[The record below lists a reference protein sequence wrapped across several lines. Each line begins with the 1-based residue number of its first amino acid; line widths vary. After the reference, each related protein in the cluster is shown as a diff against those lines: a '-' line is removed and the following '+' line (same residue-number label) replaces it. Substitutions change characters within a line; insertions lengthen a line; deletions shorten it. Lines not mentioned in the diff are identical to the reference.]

1 MSAIPARRPSPSS
14 MRAASTARRTRRC
27 SMRSPRNSYCK
38 GFLMHASLP
47 DANTLIARL
56 ADAIAPTL
64 APDTLVVGI
73 HTGGV
78 WVAERLHAL
87 LQCTL
92 PLGTLDISFYRDD
105 FSRIGLHPQV
115 KPSNLPFDLEGRAI
129 LLVDD
134 VLYTGRTIRA
144 AMNELFD
151 YGRPA
156 SIRLAA
162 LVDRGGRE
170 LPISAQFLGAQ
181 VKVTSGQSIELQR
194 DAAGQLRLIMH
205 EENR

>member
-1 MSAIPARRPSPSS
+1 
-14 MRAASTARRTRRC
+14 
-27 SMRSPRNSYCK
+27 
-38 GFLMHASLP
+38 MHASLP
-47 DANTLIARL
+47 DVDPLIAGL

-64 APDTLVVGI
+64 TPDTVIVGI

-78 WVAERLHAL
+78 WVAERLHAML
-87 LQCTL
+87 HCAL

-115 KPSNLPFDLEGRAI
+115 KPSNLPFDLEGRDI

-134 VLYTGRTIRA
+134 VLHSGRTVRA

-156 SIRLAA
+156 SIRLAV
-162 LVDRGGRE
+162 LVDRGGHE
-170 LPISAQFLGAQ
+170 LPIRPDFTGLTLAVPAHQNINLS
-181 VKVTSGQSIELQR
+181 
-194 DAAGQLRLIMH
+194 RLDDGH
-205 EENR
+205 LTLSLA

>member
-1 MSAIPARRPSPSS
+1 MP
-14 MRAASTARRTRRC
+14 
-27 SMRSPRNSYCK
+27 
-38 GFLMHASLP
+38 ASLP
-47 DANTLIARL
+47 DANTLITRL

-64 APDTLVVGI
+64 TSDTFIVGI

-78 WVAERLHAL
+78 WVAERLHAML
-87 LQCTL
+87 RCTL

-115 KPSNLPFDLEGRAI
+115 KPSTLSVDLEGRDI

-134 VLYTGRTIRA
+134 VLHSGRTVRA

-156 SIRLAA
+156 SIRLAV
-162 LVDRGGRE
+162 LVDRGDHE
-170 LPISAQFLGAQ
+170 LPIRPDF
-181 VKVTSGQSIELQR
+181 
-194 DAAGQLRLIMH
+194 AGHTLSVPSNQNINLSRLDDGH
-205 EENR
+205 LTLTLA

>member
-1 MSAIPARRPSPSS
+1 
-14 MRAASTARRTRRC
+14 
-27 SMRSPRNSYCK
+27 
-38 GFLMHASLP
+38 MHASLP
-47 DANTLIARL
+47 DVDPLIAQL
-56 ADAIAPTL
+56 AAAIAPTL
-64 APDTLVVGI
+64 TPDTVIVGI

-87 LQCTL
+87 LGRTL

-115 KPSNLPFDLEGRAI
+115 KPSNLPFDLEGRDI

-134 VLYTGRTIRA
+134 VLHSGRTVRA

-156 SIRLAA
+156 SIRLAV

-170 LPISAQFLGAQ
+170 LPIRPDF
-181 VKVTSGQSIELQR
+181 
-194 DAAGQLRLIMH
+194 AGLTLAVPDHQNINLSRLDDGH
-205 EENR
+205 LTLSLA

>member
-1 MSAIPARRPSPSS
+1 MP
-14 MRAASTARRTRRC
+14 
-27 SMRSPRNSYCK
+27 
-38 GFLMHASLP
+38 ASLP
-47 DANTLIARL
+47 DVDPLIAQL
-56 ADAIAPTL
+56 AAAIAPTL
-64 APDTLVVGI
+64 TPGTVIVGI

-87 LQCTL
+87 LGCAL

-115 KPSNLPFDLEGRAI
+115 KPSNLPFDLEGRDI

-134 VLYTGRTIRA
+134 VLHSGRTVRA

-156 SIRLAA
+156 SIRLAV

-170 LPISAQFLGAQ
+170 LPIRPDF
-181 VKVTSGQSIELQR
+181 
-194 DAAGQLRLIMH
+194 AGLTLSVPNHQNINLSRLNDGH
-205 EENR
+205 LTLSLA

>member
-1 MSAIPARRPSPSS
+1 M
-14 MRAASTARRTRRC
+14 
-27 SMRSPRNSYCK
+27 N
-38 GFLMHASLP
+38 ASLP
-47 DANTLIARL
+47 EAHTLITRL

-64 APDTLVVGI
+64 TPDTLIVGV

-87 LQCTL
+87 LKCTQ

-115 KPSNLPFDLEGRAI
+115 KPSNLPFALEGGDI

-134 VLYTGRTIRA
+134 VLHSGRTVRA

-156 SIRLAA
+156 TIRLAV
-162 LVDRGGRE
+162 LIDRGDHE
-170 LPISAQFLGAQ
+170 LPIRPDFVGLTLNVPKHQNINLS
-181 VKVTSGQSIELQR
+181 
-194 DAAGQLRLIMH
+194 RLDDGH
-205 EENR
+205 LTLSLA

>member
-1 MSAIPARRPSPSS
+1 MP
-14 MRAASTARRTRRC
+14 
-27 SMRSPRNSYCK
+27 
-38 GFLMHASLP
+38 ASLP
-47 DANTLIARL
+47 DVDPLIAQL
-56 ADAIAPTL
+56 AAAIALTL
-64 APDTLVVGI
+64 TPDTVIVGI

-87 LQCTL
+87 LGCAL

-115 KPSNLPFDLEGRAI
+115 KPSNLPFDLEGRDI

-134 VLYTGRTIRA
+134 VLHSGRTVRA
-144 AMNELFD
+144 AMYELFD

-156 SIRLAA
+156 SILLAV

-170 LPISAQFLGAQ
+170 LPIRPDF
-181 VKVTSGQSIELQR
+181 
-194 DAAGQLRLIMH
+194 AGLTLSVPDHQNINLSRLDDGH
-205 EENR
+205 LTLSLA

>member
-1 MSAIPARRPSPSS
+1 
-14 MRAASTARRTRRC
+14 
-27 SMRSPRNSYCK
+27 
-38 GFLMHASLP
+38 MHASLP
-47 DANTLIARL
+47 DVDPLIAQL
-56 ADAIAPTL
+56 AAAIAPTL
-64 APDTLVVGI
+64 TPDTVIVGI

-87 LQCTL
+87 LGCKL

-115 KPSNLPFDLEGRAI
+115 KPSNLPFDLEGRDI

-134 VLYTGRTIRA
+134 VLHSGRTVRA

-156 SIRLAA
+156 SIRLAV

-170 LPISAQFLGAQ
+170 LPIRPDSAGLTLAVPAHQNVNL
-181 VKVTSGQSIELQR
+181 S
-194 DAAGQLRLIMH
+194 RLDDGH
-205 EENR
+205 LTLSLA

>member
-1 MSAIPARRPSPSS
+1 MP
-14 MRAASTARRTRRC
+14 
-27 SMRSPRNSYCK
+27 
-38 GFLMHASLP
+38 ASLP
-47 DANTLIARL
+47 DVDPLIAQL
-56 ADAIAPTL
+56 AAAIAPTL
-64 APDTLVVGI
+64 TPDTVIVGI

-87 LQCTL
+87 LGCAL

-115 KPSNLPFDLEGRAI
+115 KPSNLPFDLEGRDI

-134 VLYTGRTIRA
+134 VLHSGRTVRA

-156 SIRLAA
+156 SIRLAV

-170 LPISAQFLGAQ
+170 LPIRPDFTGLTLDVPAHQNVNLS
-181 VKVTSGQSIELQR
+181 
-194 DAAGQLRLIMH
+194 RLDDGH
-205 EENR
+205 LTLSLA

>member
-1 MSAIPARRPSPSS
+1 
-14 MRAASTARRTRRC
+14 
-27 SMRSPRNSYCK
+27 
-38 GFLMHASLP
+38 MHASLP
-47 DANTLIARL
+47 DVDPLIARL

-64 APDTLVVGI
+64 TPDTVIVGI

-78 WVAERLHAL
+78 WVAERLHGL
-87 LQCTL
+87 LGCKL

-115 KPSNLPFDLEGRAI
+115 KPSNLPFDLEGRDI

-134 VLYTGRTIRA
+134 VLHSGRTVRA

-156 SIRLAA
+156 SIRLAV
-162 LVDRGGRE
+162 LVDRGGHE
-170 LPISAQFLGAQ
+170 LPIRPDF
-181 VKVTSGQSIELQR
+181 SGLTLSVPDHQNINLS
-194 DAAGQLRLIMH
+194 RLDDGH
-205 EENR
+205 LTLSLA

>member
-1 MSAIPARRPSPSS
+1 
-14 MRAASTARRTRRC
+14 
-27 SMRSPRNSYCK
+27 
-38 GFLMHASLP
+38 MHASLP
-47 DANTLIARL
+47 DVDPLITQL
-56 ADAIAPTL
+56 ADTIAPTL
-64 APDTLVVGI
+64 TPDTVIIGI

-87 LQCTL
+87 LDRTL

-115 KPSNLPFDLEGRAI
+115 KPSNLPFDLENRDI

-134 VLYTGRTIRA
+134 VLHSGRTVRA

-156 SIRLAA
+156 SIRLAV
-162 LVDRGGRE
+162 LVDRGDHE
-170 LPISAQFLGAQ
+170 LPIRPDF
-181 VKVTSGQSIELQR
+181 
-194 DAAGQLRLIMH
+194 AGLTLAVPDHQNINLSRLDDGH
-205 EENR
+205 LTLSLA

>member
-1 MSAIPARRPSPSS
+1 
-14 MRAASTARRTRRC
+14 
-27 SMRSPRNSYCK
+27 
-38 GFLMHASLP
+38 MHASLP
-47 DANTLIARL
+47 DVDPLIAQL
-56 ADAIAPTL
+56 AAAIAPTL
-64 APDTLVVGI
+64 TPDTVIVGI

-87 LQCTL
+87 LGRKL

-115 KPSNLPFDLEGRAI
+115 KPSNLPFDLEGRDI

-134 VLYTGRTIRA
+134 VLHSGRTVRA

-156 SIRLAA
+156 SIRLAV

-170 LPISAQFLGAQ
+170 LPIRPDFTGLTLAVPAHQNINLS
-181 VKVTSGQSIELQR
+181 
-194 DAAGQLRLIMH
+194 RLDDGH
-205 EENR
+205 LTLSLA